1 MLVCHAFPSFCP
13 DNNKLLFFTG
23 KKDPGEVQSNMDVP
37 SSGQVGVKHSRAFDA
52 RLRFVF
58 ASLKTGIKRDTKLL
72 PKKTIKLVFFVKNL
86 DKNVVSC
93 DIIVISAPVRSSS

>member
-1 MLVCHAFPSFCP
+1 
-13 DNNKLLFFTG
+13 
-23 KKDPGEVQSNMDVP
+23 MDVP
-37 SSGQVGVKHSRAFDA
+37 SSGQVGLKHSRAFDV

-72 PKKTIKLVFFVKNL
+72 LKKTIKLVFFVKNL

-93 DIIVISAPVRSSS
+93 DIIVISAPARSSS

>member
-1 MLVCHAFPSFCP
+1 M
-13 DNNKLLFFTG
+13 FFTG
-23 KKDPGEVQSNMDVP
+23 KKDPGEVQSKMDVP

-72 PKKTIKLVFFVKNL
+72 AKKKPKLIFFVKNL
-86 DKNVVSC
+86 DKNVVQC
-93 DIIVISAPVRSSS
+93 DIIVISAPARSSS